1 MERNEVSIHECRVF
15 LVLKNSTKWMTNKEI
30 AAEANVANRT
40 ASFKTKKFVDLGI
53 CDIAEV
59 YPGHRYR
66 LSQKADKRNTAYM
79 KRLEE
84 AVVIFGL

>member
-15 LVLKNSTKWMTNKEI
+15 LVLKNNAKWMTNKEI
-30 AAEANVANRT
+30 ATEASVANRT

-84 AVVIFGL
+84 AVSIFGL

>member
-1 MERNEVSIHECRVF
+1 MERNEVSLHECRVF
-15 LVLKNSTKWMTNKEI
+15 LTLKNSVKWMTNNEI
-30 AAEANVANRT
+30 ATEAKVAKRT
-40 ASFKTKKFVDLGI
+40 ASSKTKKFVDLGI
-53 CDIAEV
+53 CDVAEL